1 MIKIFK
7 IKLVILVMTFFV
19 FGNNVYAEIK
29 NSIIA
34 KIGNEIITNFD
45 VENKIKTNLYLSGE
59 EINQQNVNKIK
70 AVTLKSLINLKLK
83 SNEIKK
89 HSLTSN
95 DQAIAQ
101 YLDTI
106 ANNLNLSRV
115 DLINQFKIY
124 EIDYD
129 QFVED
134 VKTEFLWQRL
144 VARTYLDR
152 IKVNEDQINFE
163 LKKILEKEN
172 KNTSVVEYNLSEI
185 EIIFETS
192 KEEIDLKNKIDDDIK
207 KIGFKKTAIK
217 YSTSSTALNGGLI
230 GWINSNLLSSIYS
243 NVVKNLQIGQVS
255 QPIKKGN
262 TITFLKLNDRKEFE
276 KPQNIDLEQLKV
288 SIENNKKNELLNLY
302 SSSHLSKIKNITLIE
317 FLRKKKEL

>member
-7 IKLVILVMTFFV
+7 TKLVVLVMAFFL
-19 FGNNVYAEIK
+19 FEDNAYTEIK

-34 KIGNEIITNFD
+34 KIGNEIITHFD

-59 EINQQNVNKIK
+59 EINQENVNKIK
-70 AVTLKSLINLKLK
+70 ALTLKSLINLKLK

-89 HSLTSN
+89 HNLTSN

-106 ANNLNLSRV
+106 AKNLNLSRV
-115 DLINQFKIY
+115 DLINQFKIN

-152 IKVNEDQINFE
+152 IKVNEDQINLE
-163 LKKILEKEN
+163 LKEILEKEKKS
-172 KNTSVVEYNLSEI
+172 KNFVKYNLSEI

-192 KEEIDLKNKIDDDIK
+192 KEENDLKNKIDDDIK

-217 YSTSSTALNGGLI
+217 YSTSATALNGGLI
-230 GWINSNLLSSIYS
+230 GWIDSNLLSSIYFS
-243 NVVKNLQIGQVS
+243 VVKNLQIGQVS
-255 QPIKKGN
+255 RPIKKGN
-262 TITFLKLNDRKEFE
+262 TITFLKLNDKKEF
-276 KPQNIDLEQLKV
+276 KKSQNIDLEKLKI

-302 SSSHLSKIKNITLIE
+302 SSSHLSKIKNTTLIE
-317 FLRKKKEL
+317 FL

>member
-7 IKLVILVMTFFV
+7 IKLVFLVIIFSV
-19 FGNNVYAEIK
+19 FGNSVYAEIK

-106 ANNLNLSRV
+106 SNNLNLSRV
-115 DLINQFKIY
+115 DLINQFKMY

-144 VARTYLDR
+144 VARTYLNR

-163 LKKILEKEN
+163 LKEILEKEN
-172 KNTSVVEYNLSEI
+172 KNKTVVEYNLSEI

-243 NVVKNLQIGQVS
+243 TIVKNLQIGQVS

-317 FLRKKKEL
+317 FL

>member
-1 MIKIFK
+1 MIKILK
-7 IKLVILVMTFFV
+7 IKLFVLVMTYSV

-83 SNEIKK
+83 SNEVKK
-89 HSLTSN
+89 HSLITN

-124 EIDYD
+124 GIDYD

-163 LKKILEKEN
+163 LKEILEKEN

-230 GWINSNLLSSIYS
+230 GWINSHLLSSIYS

-262 TITFLKLNDRKEFE
+262 TVTFLKLNDRKEFE

-317 FLRKKKEL
+317 FL

>member
-45 VENKIKTNLYLSGE
+45 IENKIKTNLYLSGE

-70 AVTLKSLINLKLK
+70 ALTLKSLINLKLK
-83 SNEIKK
+83 SNEVKK
-89 HSLTSN
+89 HSLITN

-192 KEEIDLKNKIDDDIK
+192 KEEIDLKNRIDDDIK

-302 SSSHLSKIKNITLIE
+302 SNSNLSKIKNITLIE
-317 FLRKKKEL
+317 FK

>member
-45 VENKIKTNLYLSGE
+45 IENKIKTNLYLSGE

-83 SNEIKK
+83 SNEVKK
-89 HSLTSN
+89 HSLITN

-106 ANNLNLSRV
+106 ANNLNLSQV

-163 LKKILEKEN
+163 LKEILEKEN

-230 GWINSNLLSSIYS
+230 GWINSNLLSSNYS

-276 KPQNIDLEQLKV
+276 KTQNIDLEQLKV

-317 FLRKKKEL
+317 FL

>member
-45 VENKIKTNLYLSGE
+45 IENKIKTNLYLSGE

-70 AVTLKSLINLKLK
+70 ALTLKSLINLKLK
-83 SNEIKK
+83 SNEVKK
-89 HSLTSN
+89 HSLITN

-163 LKKILEKEN
+163 LKEILEKEN
-172 KNTSVVEYNLSEI
+172 KNTTVVEYNLSEI

-317 FLRKKKEL
+317 FL

>member
-45 VENKIKTNLYLSGE
+45 IENKIKTNLYLSGE

-106 ANNLNLSRV
+106 SNNLNLSRV
-115 DLINQFKIY
+115 DLINQFKMY

-243 NVVKNLQIGQVS
+243 SIVKNLQIGQVS

-276 KPQNIDLEQLKV
+276 KPQNIDIEQLKV

-302 SSSHLSKIKNITLIE
+302 SNSHLSKIKNITLIE
-317 FLRKKKEL
+317 FL

>member
-19 FGNNVYAEIK
+19 FENNVYAEIK

-45 VENKIKTNLYLSGE
+45 IENKIKTNLYLSGE

-83 SNEIKK
+83 SNEVKK
-89 HSLTSN
+89 HSLITN

-163 LKKILEKEN
+163 LKEILEKEN

-192 KEEIDLKNKIDDDIK
+192 KEEIDLKNRIDDDIK

-317 FLRKKKEL
+317 FL

>member
-45 VENKIKTNLYLSGE
+45 IENKIKTNLYLSGE

-70 AVTLKSLINLKLK
+70 ALTLKSLINLKLK
-83 SNEIKK
+83 SNEVKK
-89 HSLTSN
+89 HSLITN

-115 DLINQFKIY
+115 DLINQFKMY

-192 KEEIDLKNKIDDDIK
+192 KEEIDLKNRIDDDIK

-317 FLRKKKEL
+317 FL

>member
-19 FGNNVYAEIK
+19 FENNVYAEIK

-45 VENKIKTNLYLSGE
+45 IENKIKTNLYLSGE

-83 SNEIKK
+83 SNEVKK
-89 HSLTSN
+89 HSLITN

-163 LKKILEKEN
+163 LKEILEKEN

-243 NVVKNLQIGQVS
+243 SIVKNLQIGQVS

-276 KPQNIDLEQLKV
+276 KPQNIDIEKLKV

-302 SSSHLSKIKNITLIE
+302 SNSHLSKIKNITLIE
-317 FLRKKKEL
+317 FL

>member
-83 SNEIKK
+83 SNEVKK
-89 HSLTSN
+89 HSLITN

-317 FLRKKKEL
+317 FL

>member
-7 IKLVILVMTFFV
+7 TKLVVLVMAFFL
-19 FGNNVYAEIK
+19 FEDNAYTEIK

-34 KIGNEIITNFD
+34 KIGNEIITHFD

-59 EINQQNVNKIK
+59 EINQENVNKIK
-70 AVTLKSLINLKLK
+70 ALTLKSLINLKLK

-89 HSLTSN
+89 HNLTSN

-106 ANNLNLSRV
+106 AKNLNLSRV
-115 DLINQFKIY
+115 DLINQFKIN

-152 IKVNEDQINFE
+152 IKVNEDQINLE
-163 LKKILEKEN
+163 LKEILEKEKKS
-172 KNTSVVEYNLSEI
+172 KNFVKYNLSEI

-192 KEEIDLKNKIDDDIK
+192 KEENDLKNKIDDDIK

-217 YSTSSTALNGGLI
+217 YSTSATALNGGLI
-230 GWINSNLLSSIYS
+230 GWIDSNLLSSIYFS
-243 NVVKNLQIGQVS
+243 VVKNLQIGQVS
-255 QPIKKGN
+255 RPIKKGN
-262 TITFLKLNDRKEFE
+262 TITFLKLNDKKEF
-276 KPQNIDLEQLKV
+276 KKSQNIDLEQLKI

-302 SSSHLSKIKNITLIE
+302 SSSHLSKIKNTTLIE
-317 FLRKKKEL
+317 FL

>member
-7 IKLVILVMTFFV
+7 IKLFVLVMTYSF

-83 SNEIKK
+83 SNEVKK

-152 IKVNEDQINFE
+152 IKVNEDQINFK
-163 LKKILEKEN
+163 LKEILEKEN

-192 KEEIDLKNKIDDDIK
+192 NEEIDLKNKIGDDIK

-262 TITFLKLNDRKEFE
+262 TVTFLKLNDRKEFE
-276 KPQNIDLEQLKV
+276 KPQNIDLEQLKI

-317 FLRKKKEL
+317 FL

>member
-19 FGNNVYAEIK
+19 FENNVYAEIK

-34 KIGNEIITNFD
+34 KIGNEIITNYD
-45 VENKIKTNLYLSGE
+45 IENKIKTNLYLSGE

-70 AVTLKSLINLKLK
+70 ALTLKSLINLKLK
-83 SNEIKK
+83 SNEVKK
-89 HSLTSN
+89 HSLITN

-106 ANNLNLSRV
+106 ANNLNLSQV

-192 KEEIDLKNKIDDDIK
+192 KEEIDLKNRIDDDIK

-230 GWINSNLLSSIYS
+230 GWINSNLLSSNYS

-317 FLRKKKEL
+317 FL

>member
-45 VENKIKTNLYLSGE
+45 IENKIKTNLYLSGE

-70 AVTLKSLINLKLK
+70 ALTLKSLINLKLK
-83 SNEIKK
+83 SNEVKK
-89 HSLTSN
+89 HSLITN

-106 ANNLNLSRV
+106 SNNLNLSRV

-317 FLRKKKEL
+317 FL

>member
-1 MIKIFK
+1 MA
-7 IKLVILVMTFFV
+7 FFL
-19 FGNNVYAEIK
+19 FEDNAYTEIK

-34 KIGNEIITNFD
+34 KIGNEIITHFD

-59 EINQQNVNKIK
+59 EINQENVNKIK
-70 AVTLKSLINLKLK
+70 ALTLKSLINLKLK

-89 HSLTSN
+89 HNLTSN

-106 ANNLNLSRV
+106 AKNLNLSRV
-115 DLINQFKIY
+115 DLINQFKIN

-152 IKVNEDQINFE
+152 IKVNEDQINLE
-163 LKKILEKEN
+163 LKEILEKEKKS
-172 KNTSVVEYNLSEI
+172 KNFVKYNLSEI

-192 KEEIDLKNKIDDDIK
+192 KEENDLKNKIDDDIK

-217 YSTSSTALNGGLI
+217 YSTSATALNGGLI
-230 GWINSNLLSSIYS
+230 GWIDSNLLSSIYFS
-243 NVVKNLQIGQVS
+243 VVKNLQIGQVS
-255 QPIKKGN
+255 RPIKKGN
-262 TITFLKLNDRKEFE
+262 TITFLKLNDKKEF
-276 KPQNIDLEQLKV
+276 KKSQNIDLEQLKI

-302 SSSHLSKIKNITLIE
+302 SSSHLSKIKNTTLIE
-317 FLRKKKEL
+317 FL

>member
-19 FGNNVYAEIK
+19 FENNVYAEIK

-45 VENKIKTNLYLSGE
+45 IENKIKTNLYLSGE

-70 AVTLKSLINLKLK
+70 ALTLKSLINLKLK
-83 SNEIKK
+83 SNEVKK
-89 HSLTSN
+89 HSLITN

-192 KEEIDLKNKIDDDIK
+192 KEEIDLKNRIDDDIK

-317 FLRKKKEL
+317 FL

>member
-45 VENKIKTNLYLSGE
+45 IENKIKTNLYLSGE

-70 AVTLKSLINLKLK
+70 ALTLKSLINLKLK
-83 SNEIKK
+83 SNEVKK
-89 HSLTSN
+89 HSLITN

-106 ANNLNLSRV
+106 ANNLNLSQV

-192 KEEIDLKNKIDDDIK
+192 KEEIDLKNRIDDDIK

-276 KPQNIDLEQLKV
+276 KQQNIDLEQLKV

-317 FLRKKKEL
+317 FL

>member
-45 VENKIKTNLYLSGE
+45 IENKIKTNLYLSGE

-83 SNEIKK
+83 SNEVKK
-89 HSLTSN
+89 HSLITN

-106 ANNLNLSRV
+106 ANNLNLSQV

-317 FLRKKKEL
+317 FL

>member
-45 VENKIKTNLYLSGE
+45 IENKIKTNLYLSGE

-106 ANNLNLSRV
+106 SNNLNLSRV

-192 KEEIDLKNKIDDDIK
+192 KEEIDLKNRIDDDIK

-276 KPQNIDLEQLKV
+276 KQQNIDLEQLKV

-317 FLRKKKEL
+317 FL

>member
-45 VENKIKTNLYLSGE
+45 IENKIKTNLYLSGE

-70 AVTLKSLINLKLK
+70 ALTLKSLINLKLK
-83 SNEIKK
+83 SNEVKK
-89 HSLTSN
+89 HSLITN

-106 ANNLNLSRV
+106 ANNLNLSQV

-302 SSSHLSKIKNITLIE
+302 SNSHLSKIKNITLIE
-317 FLRKKKEL
+317 FL

>member
-7 IKLVILVMTFFV
+7 TKLVVLVMAFFL
-19 FGNNVYAEIK
+19 FENNAYTEIR

-59 EINQQNVNKIK
+59 EINQENVNKIK
-70 AVTLKSLINLKLK
+70 SLTLKSLINLKLK

-89 HSLTSN
+89 HNLTPN

-106 ANNLNLSRV
+106 AKNLNLSRV
-115 DLINQFKIY
+115 DLINQFKIN

-152 IKVNEDQINFE
+152 IKVNEDQINLE
-163 LKKILEKEN
+163 LKEILEKEKKS
-172 KNTSVVEYNLSEI
+172 KNFVKYNLSEI

-192 KEEIDLKNKIDDDIK
+192 KEENDLKNKIDVDIK
-207 KIGFKKTAIK
+207 KNGFKKTAIK
-217 YSTSSTALNGGLI
+217 YSTSATALNGGLI
-230 GWINSNLLSSIYS
+230 GWIDSNLLSSIYFS
-243 NVVKNLQIGQVS
+243 VVKNLQIGQVS
-255 QPIKKGN
+255 MPIKKGN
-262 TITFLKLNDRKEFE
+262 TITFLKLNDKKEF
-276 KPQNIDLEQLKV
+276 KKSQNIDLEKLKI

-302 SSSHLSKIKNITLIE
+302 SSSHLSKIKNTTLIE
-317 FLRKKKEL
+317 FL

>member
-45 VENKIKTNLYLSGE
+45 IENKIKTNLYLSGE

-83 SNEIKK
+83 SNEVKK
-89 HSLTSN
+89 HSLITN

-192 KEEIDLKNKIDDDIK
+192 KEEIDLKNRIDDDIK

-317 FLRKKKEL
+317 FL

>member
-45 VENKIKTNLYLSGE
+45 IENKIKTNLYLSGE

-83 SNEIKK
+83 SNEVKK
-89 HSLTSN
+89 HSLITN

-115 DLINQFKIY
+115 DLINQFKMY

-144 VARTYLDR
+144 VARTYLNR

-192 KEEIDLKNKIDDDIK
+192 KEEIDLKNRIDDDIK

-317 FLRKKKEL
+317 FL

>member
-7 IKLVILVMTFFV
+7 IKLVFLVITFSV
-19 FGNNVYAEIK
+19 FGNSVYAEIK

-83 SNEIKK
+83 SNEVKK

-317 FLRKKKEL
+317 FL

>member
-45 VENKIKTNLYLSGE
+45 IENKIKTNLYLSGE

-70 AVTLKSLINLKLK
+70 ALTLKSLINLKLK
-83 SNEIKK
+83 SNEVKK
-89 HSLTSN
+89 HSLITN

-163 LKKILEKEN
+163 LKEILEKEN

-192 KEEIDLKNKIDDDIK
+192 KEEIDLKNRIDDDIK

-317 FLRKKKEL
+317 FL

>member
-45 VENKIKTNLYLSGE
+45 IENKIKTNLYLSGE

-70 AVTLKSLINLKLK
+70 ALTLKSLINLKLK
-83 SNEIKK
+83 SNEVKK
-89 HSLTSN
+89 HSLITN

-144 VARTYLDR
+144 VARTYLNR

-276 KPQNIDLEQLKV
+276 KQQNIDLEQLKV

-317 FLRKKKEL
+317 FL

>member
-45 VENKIKTNLYLSGE
+45 IENKIKTNLYLSGE

-70 AVTLKSLINLKLK
+70 ALTLKSLINLKLK
-83 SNEIKK
+83 SNEVKK
-89 HSLTSN
+89 HSLITN

-192 KEEIDLKNKIDDDIK
+192 KEEIDLKNRIDDDIK

-243 NVVKNLQIGQVS
+243 NVVKNLQIGQIS

-317 FLRKKKEL
+317 FL